1 MIGLTDIKQV
11 VDEIIDSARIQKQR
25 SEMGMDS
32 YKTSLHMVFTGNPGS
47 AKTTVARLITQIFT
61 KEGILKTGNYIECG
75 RADLVGQ
82 YVGHTAIKVK
92 KAFERA
98 KGGVLFIDEA
108 YSLVD
113 GYRGHYG
120 DEAINTIVQEME
132 NNREN
137 TVVIFAGY
145 PKPMQRFLD
154 ANEGLRSRIGF
165 QLEFPDYNAQELLAI
180 LELMLN
186 ERAYSLS
193 DNAKA
198 KALELFE
205 QAATQN
211 DFGNGRF
218 VRNLLEQMIMQQSL
232 RIYDEDSH
240 RSWDKDSISIL
251 TAADIPRDILP
262 KSQNT
267 KTKVIGFHCA

>member
-1 MIGLTDIKQV
+1 M
-11 VDEIIDSARIQKQR
+11 
-25 SEMGMDS
+25 
-32 YKTSLHMVFTGNPGS
+32 
-47 AKTTVARLITQIFT
+47 
-61 KEGILKTGNYIECG
+61 
-75 RADLVGQ
+75 
-82 YVGHTAIKVK
+82 
-92 KAFERA
+92 
-98 KGGVLFIDEA
+98 
-108 YSLVD
+108 
-113 GYRGHYG
+113 
-120 DEAINTIVQEME
+120 
-132 NNREN
+132 
-137 TVVIFAGY
+137 
-145 PKPMQRFLD
+145 
-154 ANEGLRSRIGF
+154 
-165 QLEFPDYNAQELLAI
+165 LAI

-232 RIYDEDSH
+232 RIYDEDSD

-251 TAADIPRDILP
+251 TAADIPSDMLP

-267 KTKVIGFHCA
+267 RTKVIGFHCA

>member
-1 MIGLTDIKQV
+1 M
-11 VDEIIDSARIQKQR
+11 
-25 SEMGMDS
+25 
-32 YKTSLHMVFTGNPGS
+32 
-47 AKTTVARLITQIFT
+47 
-61 KEGILKTGNYIECG
+61 
-75 RADLVGQ
+75 
-82 YVGHTAIKVK
+82 
-92 KAFERA
+92 
-98 KGGVLFIDEA
+98 LFIDEA

-137 TVVIFAGY
+137 TIVIFAGY

-232 RIYDEDSH
+232 RIYDENSD

-251 TAADIPRDILP
+251 TAADIPSDMLP

-267 KTKVIGFHCA
+267 RTKVIGFHCA